1 MDLDIENGFV
11 RGDSIHL
18 IFDIRFFFF
27 HVYFSSFS
35 YTFYQLDMNTI
46 IALATQV
53 KNAFDTQD
61 VDTFFESFTAFEVD
75 DLASE
80 IVQELSQ
87 VL

>member
-1 MDLDIENGFV
+1 
-11 RGDSIHL
+11 
-18 IFDIRFFFF
+18 
-27 HVYFSSFS
+27 
-35 YTFYQLDMNTI
+35 MNTI

-61 VDTFFESFTAFEVD
+61 VNTFFESFTAFEVD

-87 VL
+87 VSTHVFYYN